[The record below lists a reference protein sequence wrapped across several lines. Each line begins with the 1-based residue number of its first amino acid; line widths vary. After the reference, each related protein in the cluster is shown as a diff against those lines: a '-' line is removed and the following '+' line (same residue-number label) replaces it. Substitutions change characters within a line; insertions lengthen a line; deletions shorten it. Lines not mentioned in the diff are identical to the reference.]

1 MFLNSSYPQ
10 LAMLC
15 LMPFISGAIGWFTNF
30 IAVKMLMRPL
40 FPVNI
45 LGVRVQGLLPRRHN
59 ELAGRISSTI
69 VKDFLT
75 EENLLSIIKQAD
87 ARQMLQ
93 TYITRKWD
101 EKIDDILS
109 SMPMIQMFLPPEKL
123 ADIRDKI
130 VEAFSGNADEF
141 VKLLAQSL
149 EGGVEIENKI
159 RENILAFDMYKL
171 ESIIE
176 EIAHREFRYIERL
189 GGFIGFIIGIIQVG
203 LVLVLYR

>member
-1 MFLNSSYPQ
+1 
-10 LAMLC
+10 
-15 LMPFISGAIGWFTNF
+15 
-30 IAVKMLMRPL
+30 
-40 FPVNI
+40 
-45 LGVRVQGLLPRRHN
+45 
-59 ELAGRISSTI
+59 
-69 VKDFLT
+69 
-75 EENLLSIIKQAD
+75 
-87 ARQMLQ
+87 MLQ

-176 EIAHREFRYIERL
+176 EIADREFRYIERL